1 MKQVFSF
8 TAWRPNNLL
17 AKSPFSPTT
26 LGSNPSSGDSN
37 SSPTDVQC
45 CMMYVLSPTGTELM

>member
-26 LGSNPSSGDSN
+26 LGSNPSSGGLTFLTFYAIFPLTSW
-37 SSPTDVQC
+37 S
-45 CMMYVLSPTGTELM
+45 MFY